1 MLSVGAFNALLKT
14 LEEPPEHVKFILATT
29 EVHKLPSTIL
39 SRCQRFDFKRIS
51 PEDIAKRLSFVADKE
66 NIDLTPEAAMLI
78 SRIADGALR
87 DALSLLDRCASYG
100 TKITEKVASDAA
112 GIAGREHLFELVDAV
127 ISHDSPRALTIIDEL
142 YNNSCDMERLLSE
155 LLSHFR
161 NMMVALTVPNF
172 RELVICPDSEIEIIR
187 RQAKSLTLESVLS
200 CMDRIGDAIVEIKRG
215 ADRRTSAEMAVIR
228 LTSPKLD
235 TDTAAVLRRISD
247 IEVKLKNGVF
257 KPSSESL
264 ESDFAANA
272 SPVKQSEPNEAQ
284 TQQVKNEKPESK
296 EAVSDKTPA
305 AYDEPNNAEPKVN
318 ETSQDKNREI
328 KSDEVFE
335 NWAEVVDILSR
346 TSPALTGFLNGSTAF
361 VHPGGFLLIKS
372 SNSIL
377 GQMLMTGNF
386 SNDIVK
392 AVYEVSGKKYRI
404 GIYNDEHSEAK
415 PKKDPLDG
423 LLSRAKELGINVIDQ

>member
-1 MLSVGAFNALLKT
+1 
-14 LEEPPEHVKFILATT
+14 
-29 EVHKLPSTIL
+29 
-39 SRCQRFDFKRIS
+39 
-51 PEDIAKRLSFVADKE
+51 
-66 NIDLTPEAAMLI
+66 MLI

-235 TDTAAVLRRISD
+235 MDTAAVLRRISD

-257 KPSSESL
+257 KPSPESR

-305 AYDEPNNAEPKVN
+305 AYAEQNTAEPKVN
-318 ETSQDKNREI
+318 ETSQDKTREI

>member
-1 MLSVGAFNALLKT
+1 MK
-14 LEEPPEHVKFILATT
+14 
-29 EVHKLPSTIL
+29 
-39 SRCQRFDFKRIS
+39 
-51 PEDIAKRLSFVADKE
+51 
-66 NIDLTPEAAMLI
+66 
-78 SRIADGALR
+78 
-87 DALSLLDRCASYG
+87 
-100 TKITEKVASDAA
+100 
-112 GIAGREHLFELVDAV
+112 
-127 ISHDSPRALTIIDEL
+127 
-142 YNNSCDMERLLSE
+142 RLLSE

-257 KPSSESL
+257 KPSPESR

-284 TQQVKNEKPESK
+284 TQQVKNENPESK

-318 ETSQDKNREI
+318 ETLQDKNREI